1 MPAKPVKTE
10 TFRVTFGQKYSVEP
24 HPRFNLIH
32 PGRPIKIV
40 ATDYDDARQ
49 FAQFLLGSSW
59 CDLYS
64 PESWAEAAQYFSGDG
79 VTEFTTPRAAGEPG
93 YLLIPQGVSA
103 DEMMAA
109 LAPDLPTPST
119 APRPAGWC
127 PPPRPEP
134 DISGHAPAECPAM
147 SSQDIEAGRPHPCA
161 EQARQRTIMPDG
173 SIIQWMDGKPAD
185 PELERPR

>member
-64 PESWAEAAQYFSGDG
+64 PESWAEAAQHFTGDG

-93 YLLIPQGVSA
+93 YMLVPWA
-103 DEMMAA
+103 
-109 LAPDLPTPST
+109 
-119 APRPAGWC
+119 
-127 PPPRPEP
+127 PEP
-134 DISGHAPAECPAM
+134 DESGHARENCPAM

-173 SIIQWMDGKPAD
+173 SIVQWMDSKPAD
-185 PELERPR
+185 PELERKFGGPA